1 MTCCRNN
8 HPVSEVPF
16 LELFLPSSA
25 PSRSKAEL
33 SSYYYAVWILFG
45 GDHFKLH
52 GLHRLPCLE
61 GKEAKANKHGGNS
74 SLSKR
79 VRASSE
85 YNGCLKCLPKLFI
98 LLERNDIRQ
107 IGICLPSCPPG
118 HFGVRTP
125 GMNKCTKC
133 KIENCEACFS
143 RNFCTKCKEKLYL
156 HRGKCYDSCPEGFAA
171 TNGTMEC
178 NHAAHCELSEW
189 SAWGPCTKREKL
201 CGFKRGTK
209 TRTRQVLQKPLS
221 EDMTCPPVSESRSC
235 TVQRKPC
242 SNGRGKGNGRK
253 DKQKP
258 GKKGKRN
265 KEGGSRHSKKE
276 SKAGSKKKKGQQ
288 GKALPE
294 TTPSTSQ

>member
-1 MTCCRNN
+1 MLSCAVITMQFGFFLVVIILNSMDYTGCHVLKGRRQKRISTEVT
-8 HPVSEVPF
+8 PVCPKGC
-16 LELFLPSSA
+16 EL
-25 PSRSKAEL
+25 
-33 SSYYYAVWILFG
+33 
-45 GDHFKLH
+45 
-52 GLHRLPCLE
+52 C
-61 GKEAKANKHGGNS
+61 
-74 SLSKR
+74 
-79 VRASSE
+79 SE

-118 HFGVRTP
+118 HFGVRAP

-143 RNFCTKCKEKLYL
+143 KNFCTKCKEKLYL

-221 EDMTCPPVSESRSC
+221 EEMTCPSVSESRGC

-253 DKQKP
+253 DKQKG
-258 GKKGKRN
+258 GKKGRRN
-265 KEGGSRHSKKE
+265 KEGGGRHSKE
-276 SKAGSKKKKGQQ
+276 SKASSQKKKGQH